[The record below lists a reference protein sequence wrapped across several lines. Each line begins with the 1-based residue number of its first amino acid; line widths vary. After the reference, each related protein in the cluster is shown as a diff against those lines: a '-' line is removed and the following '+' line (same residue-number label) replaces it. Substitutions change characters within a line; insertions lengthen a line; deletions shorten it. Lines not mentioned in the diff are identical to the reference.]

1 MWKTLKP
8 YVLVTSAALNVAF
21 VAIWIVHAAAPGRI
35 VPAPPRDEAIG
46 CPLHRRLNVSP
57 QQWAVIEPRLK
68 AFQASV
74 GQLCGQVDAMRLEVI
89 DMLAGPAPDLETIRA
104 KQDELLAT
112 RREIQAMV
120 VDHLLAEKSTLTPDR
135 QTALFE
141 MLRQRAGCGGKSL
154 PMSGRG
160 RMDTELRTLNS
171 EQRK

>member
-21 VAIWIVHAAAPGRI
+21 VAIWLVHAAGPGRI
-35 VPAPPRDEAIG
+35 VPAPPRDEAIW
-46 CPLHRRLNVSP
+46 CLLHRRLNVSP

-74 GQLCGQVDAMRLEVI
+74 GQLCGQVDAMRMEVI
-89 DMLAGPAPDLETIRA
+89 DMLAGPAPDLQAIRA
-104 KQDELLAT
+104 KQDEIRAT

-120 VDHLLAEKSTLTPDR
+120 VDHLLAEKSTLTPDQ

-141 MLRQRAGCGGKSL
+141 MLRQRPGWGGEA
-154 PMSGRG
+154 PAHVGR
-160 RMDTELRTLNS
+160 RTDRHRTFNC
-171 EQRK
+171 KH